1 MTPRQWYELLNRKV
15 FFWVTSERVK
25 GLLQARRYRS
35 ETHTVITVDTASLL
49 ERYMNEITLSP
60 INSGSTLYNPQPRGR
75 RTFSAL
81 SDYPFID
88 RRKKRPHVKS
98 ELRPSTYKDYKKDV
112 YEKHLKIRLGDLKL
126 RDFRTVNGQ
135 RILRDIATTHS
146 DVGHKTLLRIKSFLS
161 GAFKH
166 AKREGFIDG
175 ENPMRDTA
183 APGKPQKF
191 RGPFY
196 TMNDI
201 ERMTTC
207 MGDLDDITEKKEIR
221 ERVQAVAV
229 MSVAAFAGLRRADYD
244 GRSLAIRR
252 AVWRTHVGETKNPAS
267 ESSVPVLPILKDVLD
282 NYKKRVA
289 EEGKYAGNDNYIF
302 SGERRGAPL
311 NLANLARRV
320 IIPALPETAA
330 DSQGPPVEWK
340 GWHAFRRALATNLH
354 SCGVDPKVGQAIL
367 RHSDMKTTLELYTM
381 VPDADA
387 RKALAKIEDWIKHG
401 T

>member
-1 MTPRQWYELLNRKV
+1 VQRGTIYKHRGKWRVRFYETVIVDNARTRVQRSAFLASIDEEHSTKRSVALIADRILAPLNAGTV
-15 FFWVTSERVK
+15 QPES
-25 GLLQARRYRS
+25 S
-35 ETHTVITVDTASLL
+35 HTVCH
-49 ERYMNEITLSP
+49 
-60 INSGSTLYNPQPRGR
+60 
-75 RTFSAL
+75 
-81 SDYPFID
+81 FIEHHYL
-88 RRKKRPHVKS
+88 PYVKS

-112 YEKHLKIRLGDLKL
+112 YEKHLKTRLGDLKL

-135 RILRDIATTHS
+135 RILRDIATSHS
-146 DVGHKTLLRIKSFLS
+146 DVGHKTLLRIKSFMS

-191 RGPFY
+191 RGPVY

-207 MGDLDDITEKKEIR
+207 LGDLDEITDKKEIR

-229 MSVAAFAGLRRADYD
+229 MSVAAFAGLRLSEIRGLRWADYD

-252 AVWRTHVGETKNPAS
+252 AVWRTHVGDTKNPAS

-282 NYKKRVA
+282 DYKRRVA
-289 EEGKYAGNDNYIF
+289 EEGKYAGDDNYIF

-320 IIPALPETAA
+320 IIPALPETAG
-330 DSQGPPVEWK
+330 DYQGPPVQWK
-340 GWHAFRRALATNLH
+340 GWHAFRRSLATNLH
-354 SCGVDPKVGQAIL
+354 SCGVDPRVAQAIM
-367 RHSDMKTTLELYTM
+367 RHSDFRTTLEFYTM
-381 VPDADA
+381 IPDADA
-387 RKALAKIEDWIKHG
+387 RKALSKIEDWIKRG